1 MNLQKIEAEALHL
14 SREERTVL
22 LQKLLLSLD
31 SPSPEELRIDWLAES
46 ALRAQELDDL
56 KAKAIPGHEVLEK
69 ARMLLR

>member
-31 SPSPEELRIDWLAES
+31 SPEELRIDWLAES

-56 KAKAIPGHEVLEK
+56 KAKGIPGHEVLEK
-69 ARMLLR
+69 AQMLLK